1 MRVVGNGG
9 GWMSFLLEFVSAKQ
23 NIILHLERNGRR
35 KPKQIGRISQGHD
48 GSGDITTLPDLAL
61 NSPPAAVVDRSS
73 VFGAAA

>member
-1 MRVVGNGG
+1 MEEEN
-9 GWMSFLLEFVSAKQ
+9 Q
-23 NIILHLERNGRR
+23 NKSDAYL
-35 KPKQIGRISQGHD
+35 KGHD